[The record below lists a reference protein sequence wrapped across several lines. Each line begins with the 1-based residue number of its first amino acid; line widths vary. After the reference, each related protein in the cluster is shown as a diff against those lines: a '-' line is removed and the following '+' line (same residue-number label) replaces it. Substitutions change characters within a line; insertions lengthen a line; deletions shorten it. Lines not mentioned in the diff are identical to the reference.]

1 MPGTT
6 RYTDAG
12 VSPRTNVYAARKM
25 LEHQMPVVIL
35 DKFGDSKPMPRNK
48 TNKIKFRRPRVFE
61 AVDTPLVE
69 GVTPVATQFRYEDVE
84 GTLRQYGQ
92 VVEVTDHIQDLAED
106 PVLMDASE
114 QCGEN
119 IGRTFEA
126 LRWGVLRSGT
136 NVHYANGS
144 SRAAVNSALNI
155 NDQRRVTRALKAQ
168 KAMKLTKILSGSVMI
183 NTTPIEASYIAVGHT
198 DLEADVRSLPGFVPV
213 AEYGSR
219 KPIHECELGSV
230 EDVRYCLS
238 PDLPPFLSAGA
249 GSGTN
254 VLQTNGANSD
264 VYPILFFGKHAYGD
278 VPLRGRD
285 AVVPSI
291 VPVGQKDKSDPLG
304 QRGYVGWK
312 SWFLTLI
319 LNQVWMARLE
329 VACSD
334 LANNV

>member
-25 LEHQMPVVIL
+25 LEHQVPVVIL
-35 DKFGDSKPMPRNK
+35 DRFGDSKPMPRNK
-48 TNKIKFRRPRVFE
+48 TSKIKFRRPRVFE

-126 LRWGVLRSGT
+126 LRWGVLRAGT
-136 NVHYANGS
+136 NVHYATG
-144 SRAAVNSALNI
+144 AARNAVKDVMSISL
-155 NDQRRVTRALKAQ
+155 QRRVTRALKAQ

-198 DLEADVRSLPGFVPV
+198 DLESDVRSMAGFTAV
-213 AEYGSR
+213 ADYGSR

-249 GSGTN
+249 ASDS
-254 VLQTNGANSD
+254 VLETNGSNAD

-285 AVVPSI
+285 AVAPSI

-319 LNQVWMARLE
+319 LNQVWMARCE
-329 VACSD
+329 VACTK
-334 LANNV
+334 L

>member
-6 RYTDAG
+6 RYSDAG
-12 VSPRTNVYAARKM
+12 VRPRTNVYAAKKM
-25 LEHQMPVVIL
+25 LEHQMPVIIL
-35 DKFGDSKPMPRNK
+35 DKFGDPKPMPRNK
-48 TNKIKFRRPRVFE
+48 TEKIKFRRPRVFDQ
-61 AVDTPLVE
+61 VDTPLVE

-92 VVEVTDHIQDLAED
+92 VVEVTDHISDLAED

-126 LRWGVLRSGT
+126 LRWGVLRAGT
-136 NVHYANGS
+136 NVFYGNGS
-144 SRAAVNSALNI
+144 SRSAVNSVFSL
-155 NDQRRVTRALKAQ
+155 NDQRRAVRALKAQ
-168 KAMKLTKILSGSVMI
+168 KAMPLTKILSGSIMI

-198 DLEADVRSLPGFVPV
+198 DLAADIRSISGFSPV

-219 KPIHECELGSV
+219 QPIHESELGSV

-238 PDLPPFLSAGA
+238 PDLPPYLSAGGA
-249 GSGTN
+249 PGNNRLSADGTS
-254 VLQTNGANSD
+254 AD
-264 VYPILFFGKHAYGD
+264 IYPILFFGKHAYGN

-285 AVVPSI
+285 SVSPSI
-291 VPVGQKDKSDPLG
+291 VPVDQRDKSDPLG

-312 SWFLTLI
+312 SWFLCLI
-319 LNQVWMARLE
+319 LNQVWMARYE
-329 VACSD
+329 VAASA
-334 LANNV
+334 L

>member
-35 DKFGDSKPMPRNK
+35 DKFADNKPMPRNK
-48 TNKIKFRRPRVFE
+48 TNKIKFRRPRVFD

-92 VVEVTDHIQDLAED
+92 VVEVTDHISDLAED

-126 LRWGVLRSGT
+126 LRWGVLRAGT
-136 NVHYANGS
+136 NVHYPGTAT
-144 SRAAVNSALNI
+144 SRSGVQSALSI
-155 NDQRRVTRALKAQ
+155 NLQRGITRSLKSQ

-198 DLEADVRSLPGFVPV
+198 DLEHDVRQMPGFVPV

-219 KPIHECELGSV
+219 KPIHECELGTV
-230 EDVRYCLS
+230 EDIRYCLS
-238 PDLPPFLSAGA
+238 PDLPPFMSSG
-249 GSGTN
+249 GSHTGF
-254 VLQTNGANSD
+254 VSANSANAD
-264 VYPILFFGKHAYGD
+264 VYPILFFGKHAYGN
-278 VPLRGRD
+278 VPLRGRESV
-285 AVVPSI
+285 APSI
-291 VPVGQKDKSDPLG
+291 VPVDQRDKSDPLG

-312 SWFLTLI
+312 SWFLCLI
-319 LNQVWMARLE
+319 LNQVWMARAE
-329 VACSD
+329 VACTA
-334 LANNV
+334 L